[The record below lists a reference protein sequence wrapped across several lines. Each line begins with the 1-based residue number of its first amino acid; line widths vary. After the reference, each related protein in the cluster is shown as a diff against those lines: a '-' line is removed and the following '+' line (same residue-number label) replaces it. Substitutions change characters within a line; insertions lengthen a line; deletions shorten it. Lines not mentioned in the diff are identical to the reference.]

1 MTVDVIIP
9 TYKPDQEYFK
19 LMERLQ
25 KQTVPVRKIIVIN
38 TEEKYFN
45 QLVFGKKYEKEYHNI
60 VVKHISAHEFDHGRT
75 RRQGVKL
82 SDADVFVMM
91 TQDAIPAD
99 DKLIEKL
106 LCPLGKKEV
115 AVSYARQLAKENAGE
130 IEKYTRQFNYPEE
143 SHLKGQE
150 DIATMGIKT
159 FFCSDVCAA
168 YKRDI
173 YDELGGFVKRAIF
186 NEDMVYAATAVK
198 AGYKVA
204 YAADANV
211 YHSHNYTGKQQFHRN
226 FDLGVSQA
234 QHPEVFEGISSE
246 SEGVSMVKKTIKYLW
261 ENGHKSEIF
270 RLIYTSGCKFIGYRL
285 GKIYRKLPKKVVL
298 ACTSNRNYWKRQTY

>member
-1 MTVDVIIP
+1 MTIDVIIP
-9 TYKPDQEYFK
+9 TYKPDREYFK
-19 LMERLQ
+19 LIDRLQ
-25 KQTVPVRKIIVIN
+25 KQTVPIRKIIVIN

-45 QLVFGKKYEKEYHNI
+45 RLIFGKKYEKEYQNI
-60 VVKHISAHEFDHGRT
+60 VVKHISAHEFDHART

-99 DKLIEKL
+99 DKLIENL
-106 LCPLGKKEV
+106 LVPLGQENV
-115 AVSYARQLAKENAGE
+115 AVSYARQLAKEDAGE

-143 SHLKGQE
+143 SRLKGQE

-168 YKRDI
+168 YKRSI
-173 YDELGGFVKRAIF
+173 YDELGGFVKKAIF

-204 YAADANV
+204 YAADASV

-261 ENGHKSEIF
+261 ESGHKTEIF

-285 GKIYRKLPKKVVL
+285 GKAYRKLPRKIVL
-298 ACTSNRNYWKRQTY
+298 ACTSNRNYWMH

>member
-9 TYKPDQEYFK
+9 TYKPDREYFT
-19 LMERLQ
+19 LIDMLQ
-25 KQTVPVRKIIVIN
+25 KQTVPVHRIIVMN
-38 TEEKYFN
+38 TEEKYFD
-45 QLVFGKKYEKEYHNI
+45 QLIFGRKYEKEYNNI
-60 VVKHISAHEFDHGRT
+60 LVRHISAHEFDHGGT
-75 RRQGVKL
+75 RRRGVKC

-99 DKLIEKL
+99 EKLIENL
-106 LCPLGKKEV
+106 LRPLEKDEV
-115 AVSYARQLAKENAGE
+115 AVSYARQLAKEDAGE
-130 IEKYTRQFNYPEE
+130 IEKYTRQFNYPDEPV
-143 SHLKGQE
+143 LKGQA

-168 YKRDI
+168 YKRSV

-186 NEDMVYAATAVK
+186 NEDMVYAAGAVK

-204 YAADANV
+204 YAADAQV

-246 SEGVSMVKKTIKYLW
+246 SEGVSMVKKTVKYLW
-261 ENGHKSEIF
+261 ENGHKKEIF

-285 GKIYRKLPKKVVL
+285 GKAYRKLPRALVL
-298 ACTSNRNYWKRQTY
+298 KCTSNRNYWLR